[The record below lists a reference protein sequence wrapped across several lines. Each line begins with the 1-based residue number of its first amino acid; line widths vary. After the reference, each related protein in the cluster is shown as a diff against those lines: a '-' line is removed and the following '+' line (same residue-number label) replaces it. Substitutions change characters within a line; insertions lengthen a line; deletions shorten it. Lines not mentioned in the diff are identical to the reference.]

1 MHDFLELHLDSISVT
16 NAGFIVFL
24 KTEGHS
30 RVLPIFIGSNE
41 AQAIALALSEDR
53 PPRPLTHDLLKG
65 MLDALDATVTRIEIT
80 ELKEGTFYAK
90 VHVLQGEFEEH
101 EFDARPSD
109 AIALAVRFEAPIFA
123 AAHVFEEAAI
133 NVVLKNADENAEDS
147 LDEAEDAFSADGDD
161 ENGEP
166 DASVEIVSD
175 GALEDPARGPAEE
188 HPRTKPSA
196 PPPPLSPLEKLK
208 ADLQS
213 AVRDERY
220 EEAARLRDV
229 LKRMGAN

>member
-1 MHDFLELHLDSISVT
+1 MPDFLELHLDSISVT

-24 KTEGHS
+24 KAEGHT

-65 MLDALDATVTRIEIT
+65 MLDALDASVTRVEIT
-80 ELKEGTFYAK
+80 ALKEGTFYAR
-90 VHVLQGEFEEH
+90 VHVIRGDFEEH

-109 AIALAVRFEAPIFA
+109 AIALAVRYEAPIFA
-123 AAHVFEEAAI
+123 AVSVFEEAAI
-133 NVVLKNADENAEDS
+133 NVVLKSAEDGDGITPED
-147 LDEAEDAFSADGDD
+147 DEDREGEDHEPDDDEIGIGGDD
-161 ENGEP
+161 LTAGLET
-166 DASVEIVSD
+166 VEDVLQD
-175 GALEDPARGPAEE
+175 
-188 HPRTKPSA
+188 KPVPS
-196 PPPPLSPLEKLK
+196 PPLSPLEKLK

-213 AVRDERY
+213 AVADERY
-220 EEAARLRDV
+220 EEAARLRDL

>member
-1 MHDFLELHLDSISVT
+1 MPDLIELHLDSISVT

-24 KTEGHS
+24 KMEGES

-65 MLDALDATVTRIEIT
+65 MLDALDASITRIEIT

-90 VHVLQGEFEEH
+90 VYVVRGEFEEH

-123 AAHVFEEAAI
+123 ARTVFEEAAI
-133 NVVLKNADENAEDS
+133 NVVLKNAEEHGEENPDER
-147 LDEAEDAFSADGDD
+147 EDALSDD
-161 ENGEP
+161 EELET
-166 DASVEIVSD
+166 DVEIVAD
-175 GALEDPARGPAEE
+175 GALEDPAPAGEE
-188 HPRTKPSA
+188 HVREKPA
-196 PPPPLSPLEKLK
+196 TPPPLSPLEKLK

-213 AVRDERY
+213 AVADERY

>member
-1 MHDFLELHLDSISVT
+1 MPDFLELHLDSISVT

-24 KTEGHS
+24 KAEGHT

-65 MLDALDATVTRIEIT
+65 MLDALDASITRVEIT
-80 ELKEGTFYAK
+80 DLKDGTFYAR
-90 VHVLQGEFEEH
+90 VHVVRGDFEEH

-109 AIALAVRFEAPIFA
+109 AIALAVRYEAPIFA
-123 AAHVFEEAAI
+123 NPSVFEEAAI
-133 NVVLKNADENAEDS
+133 NVVLKSAEDG
-147 LDEAEDAFSADGDD
+147 DEITPEDGEGHEMDDDTIGIGADDLTAGL
-161 ENGEP
+161 ET
-166 DASVEIVSD
+166 VEDV
-175 GALEDPARGPAEE
+175 LQE
-188 HPRTKPSA
+188 KPV
-196 PPPPLSPLEKLK
+196 PPPPLSPLEKLR

-213 AVRDERY
+213 AVADERY
-220 EEAARLRDV
+220 EEAARLRDL